1 MVRRGPTDEFE
12 PALKAFF
19 VRRRDGRWPRGA
31 EHGSSLGDVGKPSL
45 AAVPSGEASFLGG
58 CTASSASSLRVL
70 CWNQLGPSKVYRS
83 QPENI

>member
-19 VRRRDGRWPRGA
+19 VRRRLAGA
-31 EHGSSLGDVGKPSL
+31 PVVLSTAVASAMWESRVLRLSQ
-45 AAVPSGEASFLGG
+45 AARPSFLGG

-83 QPENI
+83 QPEDL